1 MKQGKDSLFR
11 SPALTIIKRR
21 GRVCDSRTKPWIIQL
36 VLFCFRV
43 NNEPNLPDDDI
54 AEEGETYANSAAEN
68 TTAGASMRSQL
79 AEPQEAVPP
88 AEELV
93 DTGQY
98 LIDYPS
104 WLAFLG

>member
-1 MKQGKDSLFR
+1 MFR
-11 SPALTIIKRR
+11 SPTLTIIKRR
-21 GRVCDSRTKPWIIQL
+21 GKYATLEQSPGFNWSYV
-36 VLFCFRV
+36 FFRV

-79 AEPQEAVPP
+79 AEPQDAVPP

-93 DTGQY
+93 EKGQY
-98 LIDYPS
+98 LIV
-104 WLAFLG
+104 

>member
-1 MKQGKDSLFR
+1 M
-11 SPALTIIKRR
+11 
-21 GRVCDSRTKPWIIQL
+21 
-36 VLFCFRV
+36 

-68 TTAGASMRSQL
+68 TTAGANMRSQL

-93 DTGQY
+93 EKGQY

-104 WLAFLG
+104 WLAFLGEDKRSQYSTHFCSRNDKIWGELLVPCTRLALDKPCGR